1 MTVTNVRR
9 IGSGDL
15 SNRKET
21 TMFSRTLTFSTI
33 VAGLLVL
40 NIGPASAG
48 LPTGFVNGLDCKG
61 FHHSKTA
68 KAKKQSKAKQRA
80 RGKWESLARKTYGW
94 SYRKWS
100 KAKFKHYDCTK
111 PGGWW
116 HCKAAAYPC
125 K

>member
-1 MTVTNVRR
+1 MYPR
-9 IGSGDL
+9 I
-15 SNRKET
+15 
-21 TMFSRTLTFSTI
+21 LTFAAVTVGI
-33 VAGLLVL
+33 FVL
-40 NIGPASAG
+40 NAGSANAG

-61 FHHSKTA
+61 FTHSATA
-68 KAKKQSKAKQRA
+68 KAKKNSKAKQRA
-80 RGKWESLARKTYGW
+80 RGKWESRARSNYGW

-100 KAKFKHYDCTK
+100 RGKFKHYDCSK